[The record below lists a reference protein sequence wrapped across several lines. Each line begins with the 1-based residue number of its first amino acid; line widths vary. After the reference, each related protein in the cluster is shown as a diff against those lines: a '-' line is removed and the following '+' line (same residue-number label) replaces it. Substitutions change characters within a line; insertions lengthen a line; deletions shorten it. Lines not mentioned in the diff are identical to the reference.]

1 MAIGTARLLAEC
13 PEVLLHYYT
22 TLHYYATLL
31 TNAETAYLLHYTTV
45 YTILLYY

>member
-31 TNAETAYLLHYTTV
+31 YYTNIQLYGYA
-45 YTILLYY
+45 TILLYY